1 MVALSLFRVR
11 EGGGPLFINQG
22 QTSCI
27 YIYIYMFMCI
37 YIYIH
42 IFMYMY
48 IYIYMHMYIYYM
60 YTSDDVAM
68 VKRMRVSP

>member
-11 EGGGPLFINQG
+11 EGGAPIYKSRADIMYL
-22 QTSCI
+22 
-27 YIYIYMFMCI
+27 YIYVYV
-37 YIYIH
+37 YIYTH
-42 IFMYMY
+42 IYVY
-48 IYIYMHMYIYYM
+48 VYIYMHMYIYYM